1 MSSVASSLLGFIT
14 MAQPR
19 KCKERLKT
27 LAVGHE
33 WVTNQHLIVYLK
45 ERWMTMQTMHW
56 WLVIL
61 RTTCN
66 QRQSLESIMWSSF
79 IELRSHKTLS
89 KSSRGNNDHVWSFW
103 LRHVGPW
110 KGLCAN
116 EWNQKRQSCSVKNT
130 CKNCCFF
137 GSSFYL
143 ITLEKRGKFSLA
155 RFQCF
160 SPSFQVKRNK
170 RTMRNLIKKLLYSG
184 ESSNLLRD
192 SYVAKSW
199 TFNATN
205 LLGI

>member
-79 IELRSHKTLS
+79 IELRSHKMLS

-130 CKNCCFF
+130 CKNCCFLDPL
-137 GSSFYL
+137 S
-143 ITLEKRGKFSLA
+143 ITLLWRKEENLA
-155 RFQCF
+155 
-160 SPSFQVKRNK
+160 S
-170 RTMRNLIKKLLYSG
+170 
-184 ESSNLLRD
+184 RD
-192 SYVAKSW
+192 
-199 TFNATN
+199 FNAS
-205 LLGI
+205 LLHFKSNAIKVQCATL